1 MKDFIGRTMN
11 EALHPQLASQ
21 FVWAGRL
28 TKKFAFKAL
37 ELKNVPCGKFIEF
50 LFVYVIRWCMNVKIS
65 NRSTYQTCG

>member
-11 EALHPQLASQ
+11 KALHPQLASQ

-37 ELKNVPCGKFIEF
+37 ELKNVVCGKFIEF
-50 LFVYVIRWCMNVKIS
+50 LFV
-65 NRSTYQTCG
+65 